1 MIEEEL
7 VMFYRLL
14 FVICLTVFV
23 LPLHARERTL
33 LILGDSL
40 SAAYGIPVSDG
51 WVSLLEQRLQQ
62 QGYAFNVVNAS
73 ISGETTIGV
82 LTRLENILD
91 THKPVL
97 TVVELGGNDG
107 LRGFQFAEIEQNLS
121 VIVNRLKNNNSEVLL
136 VPMQLPP
143 NYGQAYNQ
151 KFQQVYV
158 RIADQYDVPLSRFIL
173 EDIALDKELM
183 QEDGIHPVAR
193 AQPAMLDNIWPS
205 LESLITDELALQ

>member
-1 MIEEEL
+1 MI
-7 VMFYRLL
+7 YRIL

-23 LPLHARERTL
+23 LPLNARERTL

-73 ISGETTIGV
+73 ISGETTVGA
-82 LTRLENILD
+82 LTRLDNILD
-91 THKPVL
+91 THQPVL

-107 LRGFQFAEIEQNLS
+107 LRGFQFTEIEQNLS
-121 VIVNRLKNNNSEVLL
+121 VIVDRLKNNNSEVLL

-143 NYGQAYNQ
+143 NYGHAYNQ

-158 RIADQYDVPLSRFIL
+158 RVAGQYGIPLSRFIL
-173 EDIALDKELM
+173 EDIALDKQLM
-183 QEDGIHPVAR
+183 QEDGIHPVAK
-193 AQPAMLDNIWPS
+193 AQPIMLDNIWPS
-205 LESLITDELALQ
+205 LESLISDELALQ